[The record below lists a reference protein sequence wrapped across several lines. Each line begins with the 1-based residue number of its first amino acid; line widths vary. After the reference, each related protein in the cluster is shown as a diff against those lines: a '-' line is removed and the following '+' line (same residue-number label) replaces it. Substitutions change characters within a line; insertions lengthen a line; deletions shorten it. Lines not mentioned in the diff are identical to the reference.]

1 MTYNILD
8 FQKYKEEKEIEG
20 MKECADAI
28 SRRFKRIFE
37 KEKQHDKS
45 NSD

>member
-1 MTYNILD
+1 MTDKILD
-8 FQKYKEEKEIEG
+8 FQKYRENKEMEG
-20 MKECADAI
+20 MKVCADAI